1 MKLLTLDAG
10 IFCQHQG
17 RVKLDACQRFVTI
30 AGRPVLVATD
40 PEGKTIVGCP
50 MMPPMAKTCVTT
62 FPVATG
68 YSSFVRIDGRK
79 ICLDTVTGLTDGVP
93 PVQYTVQ
100 APGQSLVSEVA

>member
-10 IFCQHQG
+10 VFCQHQG

-40 PEGKTIVGCP
+40 PEGKSIVGCP
-50 MMPPMAKTCVTT
+50 MVPPMAKTCVTT